1 MVKMIDVISSIS
13 VLLFLTPPDRFP
25 HLEDPQHDRACARD
39 TLCTAR
45 GGCNAWLRGR
55 RRCAVCVE
63 RNWRRRRGRSADVYA
78 RVALWAFRLF
88 GAGDAKLFLPIG
100 LFVGWHG
107 MLPFSFSSSS
117 LASSHCWPCG
127 CRCHCPS
134 HTSPFS
140 CASRKFGRA
149 GRYLMA
155 SSWYSPRSSPWP
167 CPLSDSSCSY
177 GDPASTELPRT
188 SPFAFTIVFSKI
200 CFSRPINSYRRQA
213 YRAHIQCGANGLGA
227 FRYCRESDGSREW
240 SRFSYRRCSHAGLN
254 CNI

>member
-13 VLLFLTPPDRFP
+13 VLLFLYAAWTDFRTWKIPNTIVLALVTLYALRAVAVM
-25 HLEDPQHDRACARD
+25 LGSEDVGAA
-39 TLCTAR
+39 LFASSGI
-45 GGCNAWLRGR
+45 GGDVGAGLLMFMLG
-55 RRCAVCVE
+55 
-63 RNWRRRRGRSADVYA
+63 WRSGRSGCLVQGTPSFFC
-78 RVALWAFRLF
+78 RSAFLS
-88 GAGDAKLFLPIG
+88 D
-100 LFVGWHG
+100 G
-107 MLPFSFSSSS
+107 MECCRFRFSSSS

-213 YRAHIQCGANGLGA
+213 YRAHIQCGANGLERFGIVEKRRVASGRVSAIGGA
-227 FRYCRESDGSREW
+227 RML
-240 SRFSYRRCSHAGLN
+240 A
-254 CNI
+254 